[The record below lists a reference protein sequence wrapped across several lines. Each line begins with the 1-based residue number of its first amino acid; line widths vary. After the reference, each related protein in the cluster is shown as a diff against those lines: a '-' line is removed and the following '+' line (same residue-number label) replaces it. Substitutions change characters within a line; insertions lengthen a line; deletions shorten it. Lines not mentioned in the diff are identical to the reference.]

1 LIFFFDWQRRKESL
15 ERLEEQEELS
25 IEQQMAQQYKA
36 FEAVQRANEAREA
49 AQRAKLEEQED
60 LSIEQQMAQQVL
72 FAPNTKTSHRTFKTT
87 H

>member
-1 LIFFFDWQRRKESL
+1 MQRMEQ
-15 ERLEEQEELS
+15 QEELS

-36 FEAVQRANEAREA
+36 FEAAQRANEAREA

-72 FAPNTKTSHRTFKTT
+72 FAANTKT
-87 H
+87 